1 MKYSIDYTKNFK
13 KQYDKLKRQGKDV
26 QKLYAVIEKLANAEK
41 LEFNYRNHRLRNNKK
56 YNNCYECHI
65 EPDWLLV
72 YKYEIDELI
81 LLLFATGSHSELF
94 KD

>member
-1 MKYSIDYTKNFK
+1 MKYSIDYTNNFK
-13 KQYDKLKRQGKDV
+13 KQYDRLRKQGKNLH
-26 QKLYAVIEKLANAEK
+26 KLHLVIEKLAK
-41 LEFNYRNHRLRNNKK
+41 YINHRLKNNKK

-72 YKYEIDELI
+72 YKYDDKELI
-81 LLLFATGSHSELF
+81 LLLFETGSHSELF